1 MSPSGGMMTRTQ
13 QLSIVLSAA
22 NLLLLAGIVL
32 GRVPPLL
39 AKTQAEGVLR
49 GRALEIVDAR
59 GVVRFSV
66 EIAAPTTEGGK
77 PLPDRVLLRV
87 GSPGAGPGVKLVS
100 SADGTDLL
108 IMHNDRPSVRLA
120 AHGDSGFVK
129 VVSGAGKERLV
140 LP

>member
-1 MSPSGGMMTRTQ
+1 MTRAQ
-13 QLSIVLSAA
+13 KLSVALSAT
-22 NLLLLAGIVL
+22 NLVLLAGILL
-32 GRVPPLL
+32 GRVPPLA
-39 AKTQAEGVLR
+39 AKTQTEAVLR
-49 GRALEIVDAR
+49 GRAIEIVDAR

-66 EIAAPTTEGGK
+66 EIAAPTAEGGK
-77 PLPDRVLLRV
+77 SLPDRVLMRV

-120 AHGDSGFVK
+120 AHGDSGFVR
-129 VVSGAGKERLV
+129 VMNGAGKDRVV